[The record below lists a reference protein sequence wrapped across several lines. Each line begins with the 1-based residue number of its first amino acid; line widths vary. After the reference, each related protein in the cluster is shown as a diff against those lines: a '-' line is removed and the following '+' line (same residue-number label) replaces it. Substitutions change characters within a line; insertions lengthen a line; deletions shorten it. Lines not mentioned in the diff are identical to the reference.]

1 MIRTRKIQNETGAHE
16 NRSARANRGSDCVAP
31 QPAAVYGAWAVV
43 GMIVGTALFS
53 SPSRGAEEPPKRP
66 ALPYTV
72 SKETTF
78 LTEPL
83 RPDGSV
89 DYAEAINQRIG
100 KGVTPENNAAVL
112 IWRAA
117 GPKEIPAGI
126 RARYFARMGI
136 EPPNEQGNY
145 LSDLDSYLINRKP
158 PISERQR
165 EKAWDQLDIAE
176 SRPWSRNEFPLI
188 AEWLAAN
195 EKPLALIV
203 EASKRPRRFDPLIGD
218 SGDDSSLVAAL
229 LPSVAIYRTAA
240 RLLCVRA
247 MLKAKANNLAGA
259 WDDVMAC
266 YRLSRLIGQGFTLID
281 TLVAV
286 AIDSM
291 AFTATGALLEN
302 VQISGEQLE
311 RMRQDI
317 AALTPQRRLAEIID
331 QGERLFFLDC
341 VAVLAKQGLSKID
354 AISGLDFGRQSQP
367 SMRAALMDLAGET
380 VIDWDHLMRKGNRRY
395 DRIVAALNKPS
406 LAQRRVAMNQLRDE
420 LTDLRKSA
428 VDPES
433 LFADALLRPRQA
445 VSDRVAD
452 ILIALLV
459 PVIDSIVLAED
470 RWVVQH
476 EVLAT
481 GLAAAAYAHEHGR
494 LPEGLDQLVP
504 KYLAKVPEDT
514 LSDPPGVSLRFK
526 KPDGGCIIYSVGRN
540 RRDDQG
546 RSLADAAKAA
556 KAAEAEGAEE
566 TAGTNQNREPD
577 WDDIVIRLKAPT
589 VER

>member
-1 MIRTRKIQNETGAHE
+1 MIRIRRTQNETAGHK
-16 NRSARANRGSDCVAP
+16 NRPARATRKLDRVAP
-31 QPAAVYGAWAVV
+31 PAAALSGAWAVV
-43 GMIVGTALFS
+43 GLIVGTVLFS
-53 SPSRGAEEPPKRP
+53 SPGRGAEEPPKRP

-78 LTEPL
+78 FTEPL

-89 DYAEAINQRIG
+89 DYAEAINQRAV

-117 GPKEIPAGI
+117 GPKEIPSGI
-126 RARYFARMGI
+126 RARYFARMDI

-145 LSDLDSYLINRKP
+145 LSDLYSHLANRKP
-158 PISERQR
+158 SVSERQR
-165 EKAWDQLDIAE
+165 EKALNQFDIAA
-176 SRPWSRNEFPLI
+176 SRPWSRDEFPLI
-188 AEWLAAN
+188 AQWLAAN

-203 EASKRPRRFDPLIGD
+203 EASKRPRRFDPLISN
-218 SGDDSSLVAAL
+218 SGDDSTLIAAL
-229 LPSVAIYRTAA
+229 LPALTVYRTAA

-247 MLKAKANNLAGA
+247 MLKAQENDNAGA

-302 VQISGEQLE
+302 VRISGEQLE

-317 AALTPQRRLAEIID
+317 ATLTPQRRLAEIID

-354 AISGLDFGRQSQP
+354 AISGLVFGGQSQP
-367 SMRAALMDLAGET
+367 SMRAALMDLAGKT
-380 VIDWDHLMRKGNRRY
+380 AIDWDHLMRKGNRWY
-395 DRIVAALNKPS
+395 DRIVAAMNKPS
-406 LAQRRVAMNQLRDE
+406 LAQRRVALIQLRDE
-420 LTDLRKSA
+420 LGDLEKSA
-428 VDPES
+428 DDPTTFLAEG
-433 LFADALLRPRQA
+433 LLRPRQA

-459 PVIDSIVLAED
+459 PAVESCVLAED
-470 RWVVQH
+470 RWVAQH
-476 EVLAT
+476 EVLAA
-481 GLAAAAYAHEHGR
+481 GLAAASYAREHGR

-504 KYLAKVPEDT
+504 KYLPKVPEDI

-526 KPDGGCIIYSVGRN
+526 KTDGDCIIYSVGRN
-540 RRDDQG
+540 RRDDGG
-546 RSLADAAKAA
+546 RSGDDAAKAA
-556 KAAEAEGAEE
+556 KAAEASES
-566 TAGTNQNREPD
+566 REPD
-577 WDDIVIRLKAPT
+577 WDDIVIRLKAPMA
-589 VER
+589 ER